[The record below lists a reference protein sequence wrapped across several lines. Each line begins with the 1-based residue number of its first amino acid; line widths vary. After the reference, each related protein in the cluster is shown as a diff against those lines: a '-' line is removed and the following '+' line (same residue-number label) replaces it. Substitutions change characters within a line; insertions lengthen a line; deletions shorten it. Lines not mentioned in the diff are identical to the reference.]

1 MKAII
6 YINAEAAE
14 RLAKDSTQQ
23 LYTWDLCVIA
33 QGEDVQ
39 FSEPEKPVPGIKL
52 AELHFTLPHLDV
64 LQETALAEL
73 DHQIQRKTAEMHKT
87 LMELQARK
95 QDLLAIAAP
104 VTTVVVE
111 EGDAA

>member
-6 YINAEAAE
+6 YINAETAE

-52 AELHFTLPHLDV
+52 AELPFTLPPLDV

-73 DHQIQRKTAEMHKT
+73 DRQIQRKTAEMHKT

-111 EGDAA
+111 GEGA